1 MSSPQPCTLWEIIV
15 HLYISR
21 LIGHGIKPPPSQL
34 DGGLT
39 GHVLFQSSAI
49 GC

>member
-1 MSSPQPCTLWEIIV
+1 MSTPQSCTLWEIIV
-15 HLYISR
+15 HLCISP

-34 DGGLT
+34 DGGLM
-39 GHVLFQSSAI
+39 GHVFFQSPAI